1 MRKAMTIAGSD
12 SGAGAGI
19 QADLKT
25 FSALGVYAST
35 VITAVTAQ
43 NTMGVFGVQDID
55 PEMVKSQ
62 LEAVLSDI
70 GADAVKIGM
79 MSSAES
85 IGFVSEILRQYGVEK
100 VVLDPVI
107 TTSTGFVL
115 ISSEAISALAQ
126 KLLPIAGIVT
136 PNIPEAEIL
145 TKTSIKDIEDMK
157 RAARALYK
165 MGVKNVLVKGGH
177 LSGKAVD
184 VFYDGSYHLLEA
196 ERIDT
201 DNTHGTGCTL
211 SSAIAAY
218 LARGFD
224 MLPAVT
230 KAKEYIT
237 GAIRHSFKVGQGH
250 GPVNHFYAT
259 WGIKDAD
266 KL

>member
-1 MRKAMTIAGSD
+1 MKKALTIAGSD

-43 NTMGVFGVQDID
+43 NTMGVFGVQEVD
-55 PEMVKSQ
+55 PDMVKSQ

-79 MSSAES
+79 ISSADS
-85 IGFVSEILRQYGVEK
+85 IGFVSDMLQQYGVGK
-100 VVLDPVI
+100 IVLDPVI

-115 ISSEAISALAQ
+115 ISSEAINALVQ
-126 KLLPIAGIVT
+126 KLLPLAGIVT

-145 TKTSIKDIEDMK
+145 TRTSIRDIEDMK
-157 RAARALYK
+157 VAALALYK
-165 MGVKNVLVKGGH
+165 TGVKTVLVKGGH
-177 LSGKAVD
+177 LSGRAVD

-224 MLPAVT
+224 MLSAV
-230 KAKEYIT
+230 KSAKEYIT
-237 GAIRHSFKVGQGH
+237 EAIRHSFKVGQGH
-250 GPVNHFYAT
+250 GPVNHFYYT
-259 WGIKDAD
+259 RGKT
-266 KL
+266 L